1 MKTFRMK
8 FLTDLGKT
16 FVVSLNYA
24 KESISAAEAEA
35 AMEAVIDGDIF
46 DQALVSIAGAELVD
60 RTVTEVL

>member
-35 AMEAVIDGDIF
+35 AMDAVIDGDIF
-46 DQALVSIAGAELVD
+46 DQVLVSIAGAELVD
-60 RTVTEVL
+60 RTVTEIL

>member
-46 DQALVSIAGAELVD
+46 DQVLVSIAGAELVD
-60 RTVTEVL
+60 RTVTEIL

>member
-1 MKTFRMK
+1 MK

-35 AMEAVIDGDIF
+35 AMDAVIDNDIF

-60 RTVTEVL
+60 RTVTEIL

>member
-1 MKTFRMK
+1 MK

-24 KESISAAEAEA
+24 KETISAAEAEA
-35 AMEAVIDGDIF
+35 AMDAVIDNDIF

-60 RTVTEVL
+60 RTVTEIL

>member
-8 FLTDLGKT
+8 YLTDLGKT

-60 RTVTEVL
+60 RTVTEIL

>member
-1 MKTFRMK
+1 MK

-35 AMEAVIDGDIF
+35 AMDAVIDGDIF
-46 DQALVSIAGAELVD
+46 DQVLVSIAGAELVD
-60 RTVTEVL
+60 RTVTEIL

>member
-35 AMEAVIDGDIF
+35 AMDAVIDNDIF

>member
-35 AMEAVIDGDIF
+35 TMM
-46 DQALVSIAGAELVD
+46 
-60 RTVTEVL
+60 R

>member
-35 AMEAVIDGDIF
+35 AMDAVIDGDIF

-60 RTVTEVL
+60 RTVTEIL

>member
-8 FLTDLGKT
+8 FLTELGKT

-24 KESISAAEAEA
+24 KETISAAEAEA
-35 AMEAVIDGDIF
+35 AMDAVIDNDIF

-60 RTVTEVL
+60 RTVTEIL

>member
-24 KESISAAEAEA
+24 KETISAAEAEA
-35 AMEAVIDGDIF
+35 AMDAVIDNDIF

-60 RTVTEVL
+60 RTVTEIL

>member
-35 AMEAVIDGDIF
+35 AMDAVIDNDIF

-60 RTVTEVL
+60 RTVTEIL

>member
-1 MKTFRMK
+1 MKTFRMQ

-35 AMEAVIDGDIF
+35 AMDAVIDNDIF
-46 DQALVSIAGAELVD
+46 DQVLVSIAGAELVD
-60 RTVTEVL
+60 RTVTEIL

>member
-35 AMEAVIDGDIF
+35 AMEAVIDNDIF

-60 RTVTEVL
+60 RTVTEIL

>member
-1 MKTFRMK
+1 MNTFRMK

-35 AMEAVIDGDIF
+35 AMDAVIDNDIF

-60 RTVTEVL
+60 RTVTEIL

>member
-24 KESISAAEAEA
+24 KETISAAEAEA

-60 RTVTEVL
+60 RTVTEIL

>member
-1 MKTFRMK
+1 LKTFRMK

-35 AMEAVIDGDIF
+35 AMDAVIDNDIF

-60 RTVTEVL
+60 RTVTEIL

>member
-24 KESISAAEAEA
+24 KARISAAEAEA
-35 AMEAVIDGDIF
+35 AMDAVIDNDIF

-60 RTVTEVL
+60 RTVTEIL

>member
-24 KESISAAEAEA
+24 KETISAAEAEA
-35 AMEAVIDGDIF
+35 AMDAVIDNDIF

>member
-35 AMEAVIDGDIF
+35 AMDAVIDNDIF
-46 DQALVSIAGAELVD
+46 DQVLVSIAGAELVD
-60 RTVTEVL
+60 RTVTEIL

>member
-24 KESISAAEAEA
+24 KETISAAEAEA
-35 AMEAVIDGDIF
+35 AMDAVIDNDIF
-46 DQALVSIAGAELVD
+46 DQALVSIVGAELVD
-60 RTVTEVL
+60 RTVTEIL

>member
-60 RTVTEVL
+60 RTVTEIL